1 MVLRAVI
8 EDAGEIPDALK
19 AEYIE
24 KDGKYFLDLDGSLNT
39 HTAIIPLA
47 TALATVKRE
56 KKTLQDKLTA
66 LESKI
71 AGLPDDFD
79 PSKYADILAELE
91 AIKTDPNR
99 DKDTEAKLQKER
111 ERYEQRLRDTEA
123 KRLADLRAK
132 DDEIKE
138 RDDLIHETLVDG
150 GLTDA
155 LVKHGIAKEFMGATR
170 ALLRGSVKV
179 KKGDDGKRHA
189 MVDTD
194 LGEVDIDKFV
204 ENWSKSDDGK
214 PFVVPAKGA
223 GAHGSGNGRGS
234 EINPWA
240 KDSFNLTEQGRV
252 VNVDKDK
259 ARRFMKAAGKTQG
272 EIEKILTA

>member
-8 EDAGEIPDALK
+8 ESEAEIPEALK
-19 AEYIE
+19 GEYIE
-24 KDGKYFLDLDGSLNT
+24 KDGKFFLDLDNTLNT
-39 HTAIIPLA
+39 HTAIVPLA
-47 TALATVKRE
+47 TALATIKRE
-56 KKTLQDKLTA
+56 KKTVQDKLTL
-66 LESKI
+66 LEAKVV
-71 AGLPDDFD
+71 GLPDDFD

-91 AIKTDPNR
+91 TLKADPNR

-111 ERYEQRLRDTEA
+111 ERYEQRLRDAEA
-123 KRLADLRAK
+123 KRLADLKTK

-138 RDDLIHETLVDG
+138 RDTLIHETLVDG
-150 GLTDA
+150 GLTEA
-155 LVKHGIAKEFMGATR
+155 LVKYGIAKEFMGATR

-179 KKGDDGKRHA
+179 RKDDEGKRHA
-189 MVDTD
+189 VVDTD

-214 PFVVPAKGA
+214 PFVVPAKGS
-223 GAHGSGNGRGS
+223 GSHGSGNGRGS

-252 VNVDKDK
+252 INSDKEK
-259 ARRFMKAAGKTQG
+259 ARRFMKAAGRTQV
-272 EIEKILTA
+272 EIDRVMAA